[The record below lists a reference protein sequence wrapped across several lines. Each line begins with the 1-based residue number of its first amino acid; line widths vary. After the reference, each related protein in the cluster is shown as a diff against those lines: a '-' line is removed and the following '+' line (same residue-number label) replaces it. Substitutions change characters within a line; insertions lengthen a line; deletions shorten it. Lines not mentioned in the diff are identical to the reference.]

1 MPVDIV
7 LRTLVVMAAILLAGL
22 LLPAGRRQRAAL
34 PGAMFAFAV
43 AAFFLTSAPG
53 SAVVPALLTWPL
65 TALCVTKPVWFWLL
79 ARALFAEQARF
90 TRRDG
95 AIAAAVVAA
104 VAIAGSWQQLV
115 FLERYRTGRAGEW
128 EAVAGF
134 GFDGA
139 LAAFVVLGLC
149 AAWRDLGV
157 DLVERRRRL
166 RLVFIVGTGAYLAA
180 ALAVQISNLLFDTA
194 TPLPLVRANML
205 IVTSVFLA
213 AAGCLL
219 QVRTPNWL
227 EPARPAATDALTRLE
242 AAVLAQLERLLEQ
255 EQVYLEEGLTIG
267 GLARRLNTGEHV
279 LRRAINTGMGY
290 RNFNDFLHAWRI
302 RAACAELVRP
312 DQVRRPVQ
320 SIAMQLGYGSIGA
333 FNRAF
338 KARVGMTPTAY
349 RRRHSSGLGVAG

>member
-1 MPVDIV
+1 
-7 LRTLVVMAAILLAGL
+7 MAAILLAAV
-22 LLPAGRRQRAAL
+22 LLPTVRRQRAAL
-34 PGAMFAFAV
+34 PGAMFALAV
-43 AAFFLTSAPG
+43 AAFFLTSVPG
-53 SAVVPALLTWPL
+53 SAAVPALLTWPL

-79 ARALFAEQARF
+79 ARAVFAEETRF

-95 AIAAAVVAA
+95 AIAAAV
-104 VAIAGSWQQLV
+104 AIAGTWQQLV
-115 FLERYRTGRAGEW
+115 FLERYRAGRAGEW

-134 GFDGA
+134 GFDGT
-139 LAAFVVLGLC
+139 LAAFVVLGLS

-166 RLVFIVGTGAYLAA
+166 RLMFVAGTAAYLAT
-180 ALAVQISNLLFDTA
+180 ALAVQVSNLAFDTA
-194 TPLPLVRANML
+194 TPLPLIRANML
-205 IVTSVFLA
+205 VVTGVFLA

-227 EPARPAATDALTRLE
+227 EPARPATSDALTRVE
-242 AAVLAQLERLLEQ
+242 AAVLAQLGRLLEQ
-255 EQVYLEEGLTIG
+255 ERVYLEEGLTIG

-302 RAACAELVRP
+302 RAACAELARP
-312 DQVRRPVQ
+312 DQVRRPVLC
-320 SIAMQLGYGSIGA
+320 IAMQVGYGSIGA

-349 RRRHSSGLGVAG
+349 RRRHGSGLGVAG